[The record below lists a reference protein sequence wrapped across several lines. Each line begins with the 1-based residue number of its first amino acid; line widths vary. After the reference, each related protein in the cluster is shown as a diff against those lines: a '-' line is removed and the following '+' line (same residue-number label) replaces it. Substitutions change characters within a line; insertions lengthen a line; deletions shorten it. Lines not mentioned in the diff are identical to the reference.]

1 MGYNIG
7 VRIIED
13 FLARTGSNKCNDFR
27 DTSEKVK
34 HNIPR
39 KYVTKRKFCSDTF
52 PSSLDTHV
60 VGATSIQDLLERDPH
75 SNKLVVSK

>member
-34 HNIPR
+34 MR
-39 KYVTKRKFCSDTF
+39 DEKRSLLRHF
-52 PSSLDTHV
+52 SSVSYTHF

-75 SNKLVVSK
+75 SNKLVISK

>member
-34 HNIPR
+34 LNIFTSKMR
-39 KYVTKRKFCSDTF
+39 DENK
-52 PSSLDTHV
+52 SLRRHFFVSYTHV

-75 SNKLVVSK
+75 SNKLVISE